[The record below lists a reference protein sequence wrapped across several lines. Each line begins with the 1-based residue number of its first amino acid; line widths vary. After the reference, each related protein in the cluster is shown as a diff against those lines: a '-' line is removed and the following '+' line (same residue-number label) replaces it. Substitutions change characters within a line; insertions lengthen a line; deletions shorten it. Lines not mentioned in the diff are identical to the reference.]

1 MAVIG
6 IAAKILEIGAINT
19 SASKSL
25 HMDFG
30 GSSVWAHIAL
40 SRVAVND
47 DDGTAIA
54 SVSEFVEGGTTKKT
68 NFAPGVFAGFKNK
81 DCTRV
86 TFLLQVVDCQATA
99 LCTVEFFG

>member
-1 MAVIG
+1 MAVVG
-6 IAAKILEIGAINT
+6 IAARILQIGAINT
-19 SASKSL
+19 SASNSL
-25 HMDFG
+25 HISFG
-30 GSSVWAHIAL
+30 PSSVWAHIAL

-54 SVSEFVEGGTTKKT
+54 SIQKFVEGGQTKT
-68 NFAPGVFAGFKNK
+68 SGHPGVFAGFTNQ
-81 DCTRV
+81 DCTDV